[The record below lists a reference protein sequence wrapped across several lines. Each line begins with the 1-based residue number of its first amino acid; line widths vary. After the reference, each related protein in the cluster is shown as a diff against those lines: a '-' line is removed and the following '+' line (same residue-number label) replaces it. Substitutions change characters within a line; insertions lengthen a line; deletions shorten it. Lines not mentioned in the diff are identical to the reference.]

1 MSVHK
6 KIATI
11 TLTLVVALLVSALGG
26 CILHRQ
32 HDGDEA
38 DNANKPQVVE
48 VSDTKTQDEAT
59 PKTPEPEANPDT
71 ANPEEIVCGFVR
83 AWGTTVSVDPNDDTK
98 VENIDGWLDKT
109 LAYVAPDSELY
120 SVFMSSYDDGGLN
133 VIDAATVVNDVKV
146 TGQDG
151 NTYTVVATMAGTQ
164 SGSAGW
170 TKKTYEVT
178 HVVTLDENNK
188 VIAVDEWG

>member
-1 MSVHK
+1 MSVRK

-32 HDGDEA
+32 HDEGKTD
-38 DNANKPQVVE
+38 DANKPQVVE
-48 VSDTKTQDEAT
+48 VSDTKTQDEAA
-59 PKTPEPEANPDT
+59 PKTTAPEVNPDT
-71 ANPEEIVCGFVR
+71 ANPEEVVCGFVR

-98 VENIDGWLDKT
+98 VENIDGWLDNT

-133 VIDAATVVNDVKV
+133 VIDAATVVNDVKI

-170 TKKTYEVT
+170 TKKTYEAT